1 MIDPSVAYLTIQNS
15 QGQLRL
21 PLTGRST
28 WNIGRAEDCHIV
40 IKDGWISRNH
50 AMIQRTEDAEYYLI
64 DVGSRNGTFVN
75 GRRVTIP
82 VLLKSGDSISFGQSA
97 LAPEQTSICFT
108 SPQQKQQQPTNWLGQ
123 AQNADLCATIELN
136 EQRLITVLVMDIR
149 DFTKMTR
156 EMNEA
161 LLSKMIG
168 SWFRDAG
175 TIIQKHG
182 SKVDKYIG
190 DAVMAVWIHA
200 TNQPEG
206 RDIVHICLALRELWK
221 MTQKLQ
227 TQFPVPFP
235 LRVGAGVNTG
245 YAMVGNKGT
254 SDRPD
259 YTPLGDTVN
268 AAFRLESSTKEI
280 HQDIAMGEV
289 THDWFQKTLAE
300 RETPFQPY
308 RVELKG
314 YEQLTTTYACSFEC
328 LDHFLFSLNLLS
340 ESPES

>member
-1 MIDPSVAYLTIQNS
+1 MNDPSVAYLTIQS
-15 QGQLRL
+15 GCEQFRL

-28 WNIGRAEDCHIV
+28 WNIGRGDDCHV
-40 IKDGWISRNH
+40 LIKERWISRNH
-50 AMIQRTEDAEYYLI
+50 AMIQRTENAEYYLI

-82 VLLKSGDSISFGQSA
+82 VLLQSGDRIGLGESATTENQTLISF
-97 LAPEQTSICFT
+97 TC
-108 SPQQKQQQPTNWLGQ
+108 PQQKQSRSTNLLGQ
-123 AQNADLCATIELN
+123 RLDTDLSATIELN

-149 DFTKMTR
+149 DFTKLTR
-156 EMNEA
+156 EMDES

-175 TIIQKHG
+175 NIIQTHG

-206 RDIVHICLALRELWK
+206 RDIVHICLALRELWQ
-221 MTQKLQ
+221 MTQQLQ
-227 TQFPVPFP
+227 KQYPVPFP

-245 YAMVGNKGT
+245 YAMVGNKGS

-280 HQDIAMGEV
+280 HQDIAFGEV
-289 THDWFQKTLAE
+289 THDWFCKTLPASQS
-300 RETPFQPY
+300 PFLQFH
-308 RVELKG
+308 VELKG
-314 YEQLTTTYACSFEC
+314 YEHLKTTYACSFES
-328 LDHFLFSLNLLS
+328 LDQFLKALNFA
-340 ESPES
+340 EEMR

>member
-28 WNIGRAEDCHIV
+28 WNIGRADECHVV

-82 VLLKSGDSISFGQSA
+82 VLLQSNDCISFGQSA
-97 LAPEQTSICFT
+97 SAPEQTSISFT
-108 SPQQKQQQPTNWLGQ
+108 SPLQKQQKPTNWLGQ
-123 AQNADLCATIELN
+123 AQNADLSATIELN

-156 EMNEA
+156 EMDEA

-206 RDIVHICLALRELWK
+206 KDIVHVCLALCELWK

-289 THDWFQKTLAE
+289 THDWFHKTLADLQ
-300 RETPFQPY
+300 TPFRQY

-314 YEQLTTTYACSFEC
+314 YEQLATTYACSFES
-328 LDHFLFSLNLLS
+328 LDHFLADLNTMAETS
-340 ESPES
+340 EA